1 MTDQEQATRRAR
13 QRRYRERGRQVAVVI
28 RDPEA
33 IAALEAGIK
42 LHGGVLAAI
51 SAALVLAYGED
62 HPTAAGN
69 RVHA

>member
-1 MTDQEQATRRAR
+1 MTGPKQATSSAR

-51 SAALVLAYGED
+51 SAALRIAFPAKQE
-62 HPTAAGN
+62 
-69 RVHA
+69 